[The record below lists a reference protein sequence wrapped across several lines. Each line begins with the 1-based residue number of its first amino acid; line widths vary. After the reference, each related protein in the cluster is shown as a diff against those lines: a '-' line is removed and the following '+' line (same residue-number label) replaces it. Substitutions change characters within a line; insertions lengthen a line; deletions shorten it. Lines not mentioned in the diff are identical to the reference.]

1 MTTTVTSLENEIVRL
16 ARRARAASRRLA
28 GLSTG
33 AKNALLE
40 DLAHRL
46 SQAGARETL
55 LAANARDLE
64 AGARKGLTGAL
75 LDRLKLDSKRMD
87 SMIRGLREVARLPDP
102 VGVDRQSW
110 TRPNGLQV
118 AKRTIP
124 LGVIGIIYEARP
136 NVTIDAFALCFKA
149 GNATVL
155 KGGSEAIHSNRALV
169 DLVGETLAPAGL
181 SDACRL
187 LDTTDRNAIA
197 IMVRQEEF
205 IDLIIP
211 RGGEGLIRFVA
222 ATSRIPVI
230 KHYKGVCNIYVDEEA
245 DLEKALSIAENA
257 KISRPAVCNAVENLL
272 IHEKAAGRFLP
283 RLARRMD
290 QAGVELRGDDRT
302 REILP
307 GATPATDEDYHEEF
321 PRPDPGREG
330 RLEPGRGRRPHRNLW
345 FRPHRS
351 HRHRKPGHGR
361 GVPEPGQL
369 LGGPGQCLHSLF
381 RRRRAGSGRRDR
393 NQHHPPARLWT
404 HGAGEPGD
412 GEVRHRGGRPDPGVN
427 HSSGSRTFAR

>member
-321 PRPDPGREG
+321 LDLILAVKVVSNLDEAVAHIETYGSDHTEAIVTENQVTGEAFLNRVNSSVVLVNASTRFSDGGELG
-330 RLEPGRGRRPHRNLW
+330 LGAEIGISTTRLHAY
-345 FRPHRS
+345 
-351 HRHRKPGHGR
+351 
-361 GVPEPGQL
+361 
-369 LGGPGQCLHSLF
+369 GPMGLESLVTEKF
-381 RRRRAGSGRRDR
+381 VIV
-393 NQHHPPARLWT
+393 
-404 HGAGEPGD
+404 GD
-412 GEVRHRGGRPDPGVN
+412 GQIRV
-427 HSSGSRTFAR
+427 

>member
-1 MTTTVTSLENEIVRL
+1 MTTTVTSLENEIVQL
-16 ARRARAASRRLA
+16 SKRAKAASRRLA
-28 GLSTG
+28 GLSTDD
-33 AKNALLE
+33 KNALLE

-46 SQAGARETL
+46 SQAEARETL

-169 DLVGETLAPAGL
+169 NLVGQTLAPAGL

-187 LDTTDRNAIA
+187 VDTTDRNAIA

-245 DLEKALSIAENA
+245 DLEKALTIAENA

-272 IHEKAAGRFLP
+272 VHEKAAERFLP
-283 RLARRMD
+283 SFAQRMA
-290 QAGVELRGDDRT
+290 QVGVELRGDGRT
-302 REILP
+302 RELLP
-307 GATPATDEDYHEEF
+307 GVAPATEEDYHDEYLDLILAVRVVSDLDEAVAHIETYGSDHTESIVTENRATGEAF
-321 PRPDPGREG
+321 LNRVNSSVVLVNASTRFSDGGELG
-330 RLEPGRGRRPHRNLW
+330 LGAEIGISTTRLHAY
-345 FRPHRS
+345 
-351 HRHRKPGHGR
+351 
-361 GVPEPGQL
+361 
-369 LGGPGQCLHSLF
+369 GPMGLESLVTEKF
-381 RRRRAGSGRRDR
+381 VIV
-393 NQHHPPARLWT
+393 
-404 HGAGEPGD
+404 GD
-412 GEVRHRGGRPDPGVN
+412 GQIRV
-427 HSSGSRTFAR
+427 

>member
-1 MTTTVTSLENEIVRL
+1 MMTTTVTSLENEIVQL
-16 ARRARAASRRLA
+16 SRRAKAASRRLA
-28 GLSTG
+28 GLSTD

-40 DLAHRL
+40 SLADRL
-46 SQAGARETL
+46 SQPDARESL

-64 AGARKGLTGAL
+64 AGVRKGLTGAL

-87 SMIRGLREVARLPDP
+87 SMIQGLREVARLPDP

-169 DLVGETLAPAGL
+169 ELVSGTLAPAGL

-187 LDTTDRNAIA
+187 VDTTDRKAIS
-197 IMVRQEEF
+197 ILVRQEEF

-211 RGGEGLIRFVA
+211 RGGEGLIRLVA
-222 ATSRIPVI
+222 ETSRIPVI

-245 DLEKALSIAENA
+245 DLEKALTIAENA

-272 IHEKAAGRFLP
+272 IHEQAAGRFLP
-283 RLARRMD
+283 RFARRMD
-290 QAGVELRGDDRT
+290 EAGVELRGDDRT

-307 GATPATDEDYHEEF
+307 GVTPATDEDYHEEF
-321 PRPDPGREG
+321 LDLILAVRVVSDMDEAVAHIETYGSDHTEAIVTENPSTGQAFLNRVNSSVVLVNASTRFSDGGELG
-330 RLEPGRGRRPHRNLW
+330 LGAEIGISTTRLHAY
-345 FRPHRS
+345 
-351 HRHRKPGHGR
+351 
-361 GVPEPGQL
+361 
-369 LGGPGQCLHSLF
+369 GPMGLESLVTEKF
-381 RRRRAGSGRRDR
+381 VIV
-393 NQHHPPARLWT
+393 
-404 HGAGEPGD
+404 GD
-412 GEVRHRGGRPDPGVN
+412 GQIRE
-427 HSSGSRTFAR
+427 

>member
-1 MTTTVTSLENEIVRL
+1 MTTTVTSLENEIVQL
-16 ARRARAASRRLA
+16 SRRAKSVSRRLA
-28 GLSTG
+28 GLSAD

-46 SQAGARETL
+46 SQPDARAAL
-55 LAANARDLE
+55 LAANARDLD

-136 NVTIDAFALCFKA
+136 NVTIDAFSLCFKA

-169 DLVGETLAPAGL
+169 DLVAKTLAPAGL

-245 DLEKALSIAENA
+245 DLEKALTIAENA

-272 IHEKAAGRFLP
+272 IHEKAAARFLP
-283 RLARRMD
+283 RFARRMD

-302 REILP
+302 CEVLP

-321 PRPDPGREG
+321 LDLILAVRVVSNLDEAVAHIETYGSDHTEAIVTENQATGEAFLNRVNSSVVLVNASTRFSDGGELG
-330 RLEPGRGRRPHRNLW
+330 LGAEIGISTTRLHAY
-345 FRPHRS
+345 
-351 HRHRKPGHGR
+351 
-361 GVPEPGQL
+361 
-369 LGGPGQCLHSLF
+369 GPMGLESLVTEKF
-381 RRRRAGSGRRDR
+381 VIV
-393 NQHHPPARLWT
+393 
-404 HGAGEPGD
+404 GD
-412 GEVRHRGGRPDPGVN
+412 GQIRV
-427 HSSGSRTFAR
+427 

>member
-1 MTTTVTSLENEIVRL
+1 MTTTVTSLENEIVQL
-16 ARRARAASRRLA
+16 SRRAKSASRRLA
-28 GLSTG
+28 GLSAD

-40 DLAHRL
+40 DLARRL
-46 SQAGARETL
+46 SQPDARATL

-102 VGVDRQSW
+102 VGVDRQRW

-136 NVTIDAFALCFKA
+136 NVTIDAFSLCFKA

-169 DLVGETLAPAGL
+169 DLVARTLAPAGL

-245 DLEKALSIAENA
+245 DLEKALTIAENA

-272 IHEKAAGRFLP
+272 IHEKAAARFLP
-283 RLARRMD
+283 RFARRMD

-302 REILP
+302 CKILP

-321 PRPDPGREG
+321 LDLILAVRVVSNLDEAVAHIETYGSDHTESIVTENQATGEAFLNRVNSSVVLVNASTRFSDGGELG
-330 RLEPGRGRRPHRNLW
+330 LGAEIGISTTRLHAY
-345 FRPHRS
+345 
-351 HRHRKPGHGR
+351 
-361 GVPEPGQL
+361 
-369 LGGPGQCLHSLF
+369 GPMGLESLVTEKF
-381 RRRRAGSGRRDR
+381 VIV
-393 NQHHPPARLWT
+393 
-404 HGAGEPGD
+404 GD
-412 GEVRHRGGRPDPGVN
+412 GQIRV
-427 HSSGSRTFAR
+427 

>member
-1 MTTTVTSLENEIVRL
+1 MTTTVTSLENEIVQL
-16 ARRARAASRRLA
+16 SRRAKAASRRLA
-28 GLSTG
+28 GLSTDD
-33 AKNALLE
+33 KNALLE
-40 DLAHRL
+40 DLARRL
-46 SQAGARETL
+46 SRAEARETL
-55 LAANARDLE
+55 LSANARDLE

-169 DLVGETLAPAGL
+169 DLVGQTLEPAGL

-187 LDTTDRNAIA
+187 VDTTDRNAIA

-222 ATSRIPVI
+222 KTSRIPVI

-245 DLEKALSIAENA
+245 DLEKALTIAENA

-272 IHEKAAGRFLP
+272 IHERAAGRFLP
-283 RLARRMD
+283 RFARRMD
-290 QAGVELRGDDRT
+290 QVGVELRGDGRT
-302 REILP
+302 CEILP

-321 PRPDPGREG
+321 LDLILAVRVVSNLDEAVAHIETYGSDHTEAIVTENQATGEAFLNRVNSSVVLVNASTRFSDGGELG
-330 RLEPGRGRRPHRNLW
+330 LGAEIGISTTRLHAY
-345 FRPHRS
+345 
-351 HRHRKPGHGR
+351 
-361 GVPEPGQL
+361 
-369 LGGPGQCLHSLF
+369 GPMGLESLVTEKF
-381 RRRRAGSGRRDR
+381 VIV
-393 NQHHPPARLWT
+393 
-404 HGAGEPGD
+404 GD
-412 GEVRHRGGRPDPGVN
+412 GQIRV
-427 HSSGSRTFAR
+427 

>member
-1 MTTTVTSLENEIVRL
+1 MTTTVTSLENEIVQL
-16 ARRARAASRRLA
+16 SRRAKTASRRLSA
-28 GLSTG
+28 LSTD

-40 DLAHRL
+40 SLADRL
-46 SQAGARETL
+46 SQPDARETL
-55 LAANARDLE
+55 LAANARDLD

-75 LDRLKLDSKRMD
+75 LDRLSLDSKRMD

-169 DLVGETLAPAGL
+169 ELVGETLAPAGL

-187 LDTTDRNAIA
+187 VDTTDRNAIA
-197 IMVRQEEF
+197 ILVRQEEF

-222 ATSRIPVI
+222 QTSRIPVI

-245 DLEKALSIAENA
+245 DLAKALTIAENA

-283 RLARRMD
+283 RFAQRMD
-290 QAGVELRGDDRT
+290 QVGVELRGDDRT

-307 GATPATDEDYHEEF
+307 GVTPATEEDYHEEF
-321 PRPDPGREG
+321 LDLILAVRVVSDMDEAIAHIETYGSDHTEAIVTENRAAGQAFLNRVNSSVVLVNASTRFSDGGELG
-330 RLEPGRGRRPHRNLW
+330 LGAEIGISTTRLHAY
-345 FRPHRS
+345 
-351 HRHRKPGHGR
+351 
-361 GVPEPGQL
+361 
-369 LGGPGQCLHSLF
+369 GPMGLESLVTEKF
-381 RRRRAGSGRRDR
+381 VIV
-393 NQHHPPARLWT
+393 
-404 HGAGEPGD
+404 GD
-412 GEVRHRGGRPDPGVN
+412 GQIRV
-427 HSSGSRTFAR
+427 

>member
-1 MTTTVTSLENEIVRL
+1 MTTTVTSLENEIVQL
-16 ARRARAASRRLA
+16 SRRAKAVSRRLA
-28 GLSTG
+28 GLSTD

-40 DLAHRL
+40 SLAHRL
-46 SQAGARETL
+46 SQPDARETL

-75 LDRLKLDSKRMD
+75 LDRLKLDSKRMN
-87 SMIRGLREVARLPDP
+87 SMIQGLREVARLPDP

-118 AKRTIP
+118 AKRTLP

-169 DLVGETLAPAGL
+169 DLVGKTLSSAGL

-187 LDTTDRNAIA
+187 VDTTDRNAIA
-197 IMVRQEEF
+197 ILVRQEEC

-222 ATSRIPVI
+222 ETSRIPVI

-245 DLEKALSIAENA
+245 DLDKALTIAENA

-272 IHEKAAGRFLP
+272 IHEKAASRFLP
-283 RLARRMD
+283 RFARRMD
-290 QAGVELRGDDRT
+290 EAGVELRGDERT

-307 GATPATDEDYHEEF
+307 GVTPATDEDYHEEF
-321 PRPDPGREG
+321 LDLILAVRVVSDLNEAVAHIETYGSDHTEAIVTENPATGEAFLNRVNSSVVLVNASTRFSDGGELG
-330 RLEPGRGRRPHRNLW
+330 LGAEIGISTTRLHAY
-345 FRPHRS
+345 
-351 HRHRKPGHGR
+351 
-361 GVPEPGQL
+361 
-369 LGGPGQCLHSLF
+369 GPMGLESLVTEKF
-381 RRRRAGSGRRDR
+381 VIA
-393 NQHHPPARLWT
+393 
-404 HGAGEPGD
+404 GD
-412 GEVRHRGGRPDPGVN
+412 GQIRV
-427 HSSGSRTFAR
+427 

>member
-1 MTTTVTSLENEIVRL
+1 MTTTVTSLENEIVQL
-16 ARRARAASRRLA
+16 SRRARTASRRLA
-28 GLSTG
+28 GLSTD
-33 AKNALLE
+33 AKNGLLE

-46 SQAGARETL
+46 SQADARETL

-87 SMIRGLREVARLPDP
+87 SMIRGLREVARLSDP
-102 VGVDRQSW
+102 VGVDRRSW

-155 KGGSEAIHSNRALV
+155 KGGSEALHSNRALV
-169 DLVGETLAPAGL
+169 DLVGRTLAPAGL

-187 LDTTDRNAIA
+187 LDTTDRNAIG

-222 ATSRIPVI
+222 QNSRIPVI
-230 KHYKGVCNIYVDEEA
+230 KHYKGVCNIYVDAEA
-245 DLEKALSIAENA
+245 DLEKALTIAENA

-272 IHEKAAGRFLP
+272 VHETAAGRFLP
-283 RLARRMD
+283 RFARRMD
-290 QAGVELRGDDRT
+290 EVGVELRGDDRT

-321 PRPDPGREG
+321 LDLILAVKVVSNLDEAVAHIETYGSDHTEAIVTENQATGEAFLNRVNSSVVLVNASTRFSDGGELG
-330 RLEPGRGRRPHRNLW
+330 LGAEIGISTTRLHAY
-345 FRPHRS
+345 
-351 HRHRKPGHGR
+351 
-361 GVPEPGQL
+361 
-369 LGGPGQCLHSLF
+369 GPMGLESLVTEKF
-381 RRRRAGSGRRDR
+381 VIV
-393 NQHHPPARLWT
+393 
-404 HGAGEPGD
+404 GD
-412 GEVRHRGGRPDPGVN
+412 GQIRV
-427 HSSGSRTFAR
+427 